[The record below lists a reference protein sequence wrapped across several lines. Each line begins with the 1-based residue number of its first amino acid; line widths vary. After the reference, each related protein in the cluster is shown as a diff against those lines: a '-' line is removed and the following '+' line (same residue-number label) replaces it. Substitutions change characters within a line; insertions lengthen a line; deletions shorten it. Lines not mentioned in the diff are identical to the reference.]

1 MSKPAKPDWEAFI
14 LANADY
20 DVTRYQAVAKTPMH
34 ILLKRI
40 HVLKQIRHK

>member
-1 MSKPAKPDWEAFI
+1 MSKPSKPDWEAFI

-40 HVLKQIRHK
+40 HLLKKSRDK